1 MSLRKIAVLGST
13 GSIGRQTLDECA
25 RHPERFRVT
34 ALTAH
39 SNAGLLFEQIRQF
52 RPQIACLTGGK
63 PVTVPPEDISFCRFY
78 AADQLERV
86 AEDCDADDL
95 MVAVVGVAG
104 LRATLAGRKAGKRIL
119 LANKETLVAGG
130 SLVMNACREENGQPT
145 LIPVDSEHS
154 AIWQC
159 LQAAGPNRVSKI
171 YLTASGG
178 PFRTWAKAE
187 IDAADC
193 AQALKHPT
201 WSMGSKITV
210 DSASMFNKALEII
223 EAKWLFDV
231 APEQIQVLVHPQS
244 VVHSMIGFEDGAV
257 LAQLG
262 VPDMRVPILY
272 AMTYPERLNSGVP
285 QPDFAALAQLT
296 FEAQDPQR
304 FPALKLAYEALGM
317 GGAACAVLNAANEV
331 AAQAFLADHIRMG
344 KVYRVVSETLARL
357 GAPDAGSLE
366 AVLEADRQARAVAKE
381 ILEQV
386 EA

>member
-1 MSLRKIAVLGST
+1 MRKIAVLGST

-25 RHPERFRVT
+25 RHPDLFRVT

-39 SNAGLLFEQIRQF
+39 ANQDLLFEQIRRF
-52 RPQIACLTGGK
+52 RPEIACLTGGM
-63 PVTVPPEDISFCRFY
+63 PEDIPDDIKFCSFY
-78 AADQLERV
+78 PADSLEQIAADS
-86 AEDCDADDL
+86 DADDL

-104 LRATLAGRKAGKRIL
+104 LRATLAGRQAGKRIL

-130 SLVMNACREENGQPT
+130 HLVMEACPVIEGQPT

-159 LQAAGPNRVSKI
+159 LQAAGPNKLKKI
-171 YLTASGG
+171 LLTASGG
-178 PFRTWAKAE
+178 PFRTWEKAAIE
-187 IDAADC
+187 NATC
-193 AQALKHPT
+193 AEALKHPT
-201 WSMGSKITV
+201 WNMGSKITV

-231 APEQIQVLVHPQS
+231 TPQQIEVVVHPQS
-244 VVHSMIGFEDGAV
+244 IVHSMIAFEDGAV

-272 AMTYPERLNSGVP
+272 AMTYPERVFSGVP
-285 QPDFAALAQLT
+285 APDFASIAQLT
-296 FEAQDPQR
+296 FEAPDMER
-304 FPALKLAYEALGM
+304 FPALRLAYEALEM

-331 AAQAFLADHIRMG
+331 AAQAFLADRIRMG
-344 KVYRVVSETLARL
+344 SVYRIVAETLDQL
-357 GAPDAGSLE
+357 GALKADCLHDI
-366 AVLEADRQARAVAKE
+366 LEADLQARDIAKT